1 MNDAFV
7 PLGTVRTHIAVHIFR
22 GDFCTSQSRT
32 KRNVDFRVIQPY
44 LQRAGIIPV
53 RSKTQWPFGW
63 LP

>member
-7 PLGTVRTHIAVHIFR
+7 PLGTARAHIAVHIFR
-22 GDFCTSQSRT
+22 GDFCISQSRT

-53 RSKTQWPFGW
+53 RSRTERLFG
-63 LP
+63 